1 MGRQLQAFELMSYW
15 WCAGLWKLTGYVLLL
30 TMMYK
35 TVQIALKQCLW
46 GSRVA
51 LPWLIWFSKPPQHFD
66 ISWSYVPMSKS
77 SPAPPVVWSVGIPR
91 SPLPIQ
97 SWEKELKEPVWLWL
111 LSEVSVDFDDFHT
124 WNLKHFLI
132 LKEVLH
138 LKNSSIKSSLPV
150 GVVVFTKK
158 GRIYHSSVL
167 NDKLLWEPSFICRLR
182 TALHIA
188 IFLLSLHLYPSPHE
202 QFPMGIVILKM

>member
-1 MGRQLQAFELMSYW
+1 MAQSGFLSHHSIL
-15 WCAGLWKLTGYVLLL
+15 
-30 TMMYK
+30 
-35 TVQIALKQCLW
+35 I
-46 GSRVA
+46 SR
-51 LPWLIWFSKPPQHFD
+51 
-66 ISWSYVPMSKS
+66 SYVPMSKS

-167 NDKLLWEPSFICRLR
+167 NDKLLWEPSFICSREQPFILQSFC
-182 TALHIA
+182 
-188 IFLLSLHLYPSPHE
+188 FLFICIPVLMNSFPWELLY
-202 QFPMGIVILKM
+202 